1 MSMQAKWIAAALVY
15 TAAVT
20 TAAEAQRGLG
30 WFQGWRI
37 IGSKVVNGARDSD
50 TIYTPGARHYR
61 QIRVCVFGGP
71 IVLRDLDLYFANGG
85 HQDVATRERL
95 NAGTCTRNIGLNGR
109 WRDLSRVHMKY
120 GQLARGMRSP
130 TVRVTAR

>member
-1 MSMQAKWIAAALVY
+1 MKSTWMAAAAIVG
-15 TAAVT
+15 AAT
-20 TAAEAQRGLG
+20 LAGGADAQRGHG
-30 WFQGWRI
+30 WYQGWQI
-37 IGSKVVNGARDSD
+37 IGTKVVNGARDSD
-50 TIYTPGARHYR
+50 TIYTPGARRFR
-61 QIRVCVFGGP
+61 QIRICVQGGP

-95 NAGTCTRNIGLNGR
+95 NAGTCTRDISLNGR

-120 GQLARGMRSP
+120 GQLARGLRSP